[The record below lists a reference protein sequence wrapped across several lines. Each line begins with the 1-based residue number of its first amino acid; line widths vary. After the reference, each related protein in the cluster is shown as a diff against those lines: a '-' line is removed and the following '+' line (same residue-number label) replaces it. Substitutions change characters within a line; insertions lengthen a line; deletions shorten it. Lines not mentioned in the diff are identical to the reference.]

1 MVNNAGTNIPENFLN
16 VKKTSLETLLN
27 VNTKAVFNIAQLCA
41 NQIIKLKRKQGS
53 IINISSIFGLVAG
66 QKRTVYSMTKFG
78 VEGLTKGMALD
89 LAKYNIRVNS
99 VCPNIVLTPR
109 TKKYFNDKKYNKY
122 VKESTPINKVVTISD
137 VATSITFLASEASS
151 MITGNIYYYRW
162 RLDSKMK
169 NVFLFIIIFFYS
181 NISNA
186 VEFRGKFEQG
196 SFIIGK
202 ATKGSKVEVDKRKI
216 RLTKDGYFAFGLDRD
231 RKNNVVIKI
240 HENGKTEV
248 IERKILKR
256 DYKIQKIDGLP
267 KKQVTPPPEV
277 YERIKKDNIL
287 IGKARSIDT
296 TYDYFKDKF
305 INPIDKY
312 IITGVYGSQRILNG
326 KPRRPHYGID
336 FHAPEGTPVKA
347 MMDGEITLAERDMYF
362 TGGTI
367 IFDHGHGIST
377 LYMHMKDVNVKVGQ
391 KVKQGDIVGTLGKS
405 GRATGP
411 HLDIRL
417 NWFEV
422 KLDPASVLNLK

>member
-1 MVNNAGTNIPENFLN
+1 M
-16 VKKTSLETLLN
+16 K
-27 VNTKAVFNIAQLCA
+27 
-41 NQIIKLKRKQGS
+41 
-53 IINISSIFGLVAG
+53 
-66 QKRTVYSMTKFG
+66 
-78 VEGLTKGMALD
+78 
-89 LAKYNIRVNS
+89 
-99 VCPNIVLTPR
+99 
-109 TKKYFNDKKYNKY
+109 
-122 VKESTPINKVVTISD
+122 
-137 VATSITFLASEASS
+137 ITFLS
-151 MITGNIYYYRW
+151 
-162 RLDSKMK
+162 
-169 NVFLFIIIFFYS
+169 FILIFYS
-181 NISNA
+181 NILNTA
-186 VEFRGKFEQG
+186 EFIGKFEQG

-202 ATKGSKVEVDKRKI
+202 TQKGSKVQIDNRKI
-216 RLTKDGYFAFGLDRD
+216 RITKDGYFAFGIDRD

-240 HENGKTEV
+240 VGNGDAEI
-248 IERKILKR
+248 IEKKVLKR
-256 DYKIQKIDGLP
+256 DYKIQRIDGLP

-277 YERIKKDNIL
+277 YERIKKDNIK

-326 KPRRPHYGID
+326 KPRRPYYGLD

-347 MMDGEITLAERDMYF
+347 MMDGEITLAENDMYF

-377 LYMHMKDVNVKVGQ
+377 LYMHMKDINVEVGQ
-391 KVKQGDIVGTLGKS
+391 KIKQGEIVGTLGKS

-422 KLDPASVLNLK
+422 KLDPASVLKLK